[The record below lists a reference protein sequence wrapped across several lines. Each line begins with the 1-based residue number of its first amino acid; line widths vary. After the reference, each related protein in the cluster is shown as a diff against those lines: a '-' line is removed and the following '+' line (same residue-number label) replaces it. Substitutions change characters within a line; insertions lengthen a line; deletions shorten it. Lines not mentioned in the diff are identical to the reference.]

1 MSSEVVL
8 TASRAQS
15 AILEHQ
21 IKTAIE
27 VLHAFDLSETG
38 LSRYLAKR
46 VEAARHKISDMAENQ
61 PRIITET
68 TKTGLNDP
76 SRGKE
81 MSAADQG
88 PGGDQFNFEAFF
100 QDQTGHELSRL
111 LDPSISQ
118 GMVEGFNGVGWGE
131 SNTLLFPPTGGNS
144 ADYATSPDW
153 ER

>member
-21 IKTAIE
+21 IKTGIE
-27 VLHAFDLSETG
+27 VLHAFDLSDTG

-46 VEAARHKISDMAENQ
+46 VKAARHKVSAMAENQ
-61 PRIITET
+61 PQIITET
-68 TKTGLNDP
+68 SKTGLNDL

-81 MSAADQG
+81 SSAADQG
-88 PGGDQFNFEAFF
+88 QGVDQFNFEAFS
-100 QDQTGHELSRL
+100 QDQSGYDLSRL
-111 LDPSISQ
+111 LDPFTNQ

-131 SNTLLFPPTGGNS
+131 SNTLLFPPPGGDGV
-144 ADYATSPDW
+144 DYATSFD
-153 ER
+153 